1 MIRAIAVD
9 EFHPF
14 GKLLLKFSS
23 VEKKLHDLAEV
34 HLFRGI
40 NGTGRTPIL
49 SLLGATLGSRLTL
62 AARLPYVGEINDV
75 ALIACNR
82 GLC

>member
-14 GKLLLKFSS
+14 GKLLLKFPS
-23 VEKKLHDLAEV
+23 VEKEPHDLAEV

-40 NGTGRTPIL
+40 NGTGKTPIL
-49 SLLGATLGSRLTL
+49 SLLGATLGSRHAL

-75 ALIACNR
+75 ALITFNR
-82 GLC
+82 GPC